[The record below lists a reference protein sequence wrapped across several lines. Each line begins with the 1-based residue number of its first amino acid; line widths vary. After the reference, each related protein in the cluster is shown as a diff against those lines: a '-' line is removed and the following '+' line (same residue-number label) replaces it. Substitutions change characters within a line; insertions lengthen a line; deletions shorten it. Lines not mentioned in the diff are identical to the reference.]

1 MTYQSGDI
9 ILNKYRVDT
18 LLGEGACGEVYRVIK
33 TSEKAQR
40 AIKVF
45 SQGTIGTGNLGFYN
59 CRQRFRFEFQLAAR
73 LNTPEP
79 NSHLLQIYDFIDTT
93 ECMVL
98 EMEYA
103 PGGSLRGKMLSYT
116 QKGIAYPREK
126 ALRVACDIARGL
138 GTLHHAGI
146 VHHNLKAS
154 NILFNLKDRIVFS
167 DLGMAQGIGQISSSS
182 ILNYSKPVQDIDGTF
197 NLDRRLATDFANP
210 TSDIYSLGHIL
221 FEMVTGKDYGKLPPH
236 SRLRDFI
243 PGINPSLDDLLYN
256 MMHESAGLR
265 DLDALTVANMLQHE
279 LEIEEQA
286 QREILSRK
294 YDELAEWERL
304 KNAELS
310 RQKTGSTNQPTKPV
324 LESKDKN
331 IVAPEQEFIFPPK
344 DGIEL
349 PADSNDFVPIEN
361 GNKSRIAKE
370 SNVDQVISNKENDVA
385 FTGKKGFVLSRK
397 VLVFFVVAFLVIV
410 AGGYI
415 YWSNFLSKPVGKP
428 TTIPDK
434 PVIELNT
441 TPGVTSPPNP
451 TLPVTGFTVI
461 PTDGSV
467 APALPAPSIIP
478 LGGQPEP
485 TVLQNATTSSEI
497 YTASNPGFEDTSAWT
512 LKIGDSHILGK
523 FTNEWASEG
532 SNSYKIFMLGDA
544 NFEYCFI
551 SGIRTTVN
559 QNVDLTD
566 VDEVL
571 FDLNLKPAR
580 VMKDSQGNPVITKAV
595 AFIDG
600 EQLYRSVDNADGQQL
615 NQKLVLNKR
624 YPGKHDLKIG
634 LMTTFNFCVKGRNEA
649 ESLTMYID
657 NVRLVTH
664 Q

>member
-45 SQGTIGTGNLGFYN
+45 SQGTIGTGNLGFFN
-59 CRQRFRFEFQLAAR
+59 CRQRFKFEYQLAAR
-73 LNTPEP
+73 LNSPEP
-79 NSHLLQIYDFIDTT
+79 NPYLLQIYDFTDTT
-93 ECMVL
+93 ECMIL

-126 ALRVACDIARGL
+126 ALRVACDVAIGL
-138 GTLHHAGI
+138 GTLHRAGI

-167 DLGMAQGIGQISSSS
+167 DLGMAQGIGQIGSSS
-182 ILNYSKPVQDIDGTF
+182 ILSYTKPVQDIDGTI
-197 NLDRRLATDFANP
+197 NLDRRLTSDFANP

-221 FEMVTGKDYGKLPPH
+221 FEMITGKDYGKIPPH

-243 PGINPSLDDLLYN
+243 PGINPSLDELLFS

-265 DLDALTVANMLQHE
+265 DLDASTVARKLQHE
-279 LEIEEQA
+279 LEVEEQA

-324 LESKDKN
+324 SELKEKN
-331 IVAPEQEFIFPPK
+331 KPVQEQEFVFPPK
-344 DGIEL
+344 NGIEL
-349 PADSNDFVPIEN
+349 PTDSNDFAPIEN
-361 GNKSRIAKE
+361 GNKSKVAKE
-370 SNVDQVISNKENDVA
+370 SEEDHEISSKEKEA
-385 FTGKKGFVLSRK
+385 PRTGKKGFVLSRK
-397 VLVFFVVAFLVIV
+397 VLVFFVVAILVII

-415 YWSNFLSKPVGKP
+415 YWSNFLSKSGGKP
-428 TTIPDK
+428 TSIPDK
-434 PVIELNT
+434 PVNAPAFSPE
-441 TPGVTSPPNP
+441 VTYSQNS
-451 TLPVTGFTVI
+451 TLPVAGLTVV
-461 PTDGSV
+461 PSDGNV
-467 APALPAPSIIP
+467 APELPAPSIIP
-478 LGGQPEP
+478 PGGQAAP
-485 TVLQNATTSSEI
+485 TAVQNTIASSEI
-497 YTASNPGFEDTSAWT
+497 YTASNPGFEDTSAWI

-523 FTNEWASEG
+523 FSNEWASEG
-532 SNSYKIFMLGDA
+532 SNSYKIYMLGDA

-551 SGIRTTVN
+551 SGIRTTIN

-580 VMKDSQGNPVITKAV
+580 VMKDSQGNPIITKAV

-600 EQLYRSVDNADGQQL
+600 EQLYKSVDNADGQQL

-624 YPGKHDLKIG
+624 YPGNHDLKIG

-649 ESLTMYID
+649 DSLTLYID

>member
-45 SQGTIGTGNLGFYN
+45 SQGTIGTGNLGFFN
-59 CRQRFRFEFQLAAR
+59 CRQRFRFEYQLAAR
-73 LNTPEP
+73 LNSPEP
-79 NSHLLQIYDFIDTT
+79 NPYLLQIYDFIDTA

-126 ALRVACDIARGL
+126 ALRVACDVAIGL
-138 GTLHHAGI
+138 GTLHRAGI

-167 DLGMAQGIGQISSSS
+167 DLGMAQGIGQIGSSS
-182 ILNYSKPVQDIDGTF
+182 ILSYANPVQDIDGSI
-197 NLDRRLATDFANP
+197 NLDRRLASDFANP
-210 TSDIYSLGHIL
+210 TSDIYSLGNIL
-221 FEMVTGKDYGKLPPH
+221 FEMITGKDYGKLPPH

-243 PGINPSLDDLLYN
+243 PGINPSLDDLLFS

-265 DLDALTVANMLQHE
+265 DLDASTVARKLQHE
-279 LEIEEQA
+279 LEVEEQA

-310 RQKTGSTNQPTKPV
+310 RQKTGASNPPTKPV
-324 LESKDKN
+324 LESKEKN
-331 IVAPEQEFIFPPK
+331 KPVPEQEIVFPPK
-344 DGIEL
+344 NGIEL
-349 PADSNDFVPIEN
+349 PVEANDFAPIEN
-361 GNKSRIAKE
+361 GKKSKNTKGSEDNQEILNKDTE
-370 SNVDQVISNKENDVA
+370 SPRA
-385 FTGKKGFVLSRK
+385 GKNGLVLSKK
-397 VLVFFVVAFLVIV
+397 VLLFVVV
-410 AGGYI
+410 AVVAIIAGSYV
-415 YWSNFLSKPVGKP
+415 YWNYFLSKPSGKP
-428 TTIPDK
+428 TSVPEK
-434 PVIELNT
+434 PVTAPAATLEVT
-441 TPGVTSPPNP
+441 ASQKTAQPAEWQTTSP
-451 TLPVTGFTVI
+451 
-461 PTDGSV
+461 TDVV
-467 APALPAPSIIP
+467 AAPLLPAPSIIP
-478 LGGQPEP
+478 PGGQAEP
-485 TVLQNATTSSEI
+485 TVPENTITSSEI
-497 YTASNPGFEDTSAWT
+497 YSASNPGFEDMSAWT

-523 FTNEWASEG
+523 YTNEWASEG
-532 SNSYKIFMLGDA
+532 SNSYKIYMLGDA

-551 SGIRTTVN
+551 SGIRTTIN

-649 ESLTMYID
+649 DSLTLYID